1 MKLPA
6 AAVAVSSVLLVLAA
20 TSGAVTFDATNT
32 VPSTD
37 GGARFDREVGVD
49 NAKQVL
55 SDASSFIWATFNQP
69 NPEDHRPVDSVSLAV
84 VDSIVVSGTSVPAAT
99 SGGAIRLSGEY
110 VAGYQGD
117 VRAEVTGVL
126 YHETTHVW
134 QWDGQGQANGGLV
147 EGIADYVRLKAG
159 YPAQGWVQPGQGDRW
174 DEGYSVTARFLEYCD
189 SLKQGFVAELNAKM
203 KDGYS
208 DGFFQDILGK
218 DVQQQW
224 QDYKAQYGG

>member
-1 MKLPA
+1 
-6 AAVAVSSVLLVLAA
+6 
-20 TSGAVTFDATNT
+20 
-32 VPSTD
+32 
-37 GGARFDREVGVD
+37 
-49 NAKQVL
+49 
-55 SDASSFIWATFNQP
+55 
-69 NPEDHRPVDSVSLAV
+69 
-84 VDSIVVSGTSVPAAT
+84 
-99 SGGAIRLSGEY
+99 
-110 VAGYQGD
+110 
-117 VRAEVTGVL
+117 VTGVL